1 MQLADVVPELQ
12 VIALG
17 VNALLVF
24 IIVPLRQAIKEL
36 SDSDRILADRI
47 RDLELKVAE
56 NYVQRGELGV
66 QLSAISTKLDRI
78 EARLSARMD
87 TLEVN
92 KADK

>member
-1 MQLADVVPELQ
+1 MQLVDMLPQIQL
-12 VIALG
+12 ALG
-17 VNALLVF
+17 VVNALVLAF
-24 IIVPLRQAIKEL
+24 IVPLRQAIKEL
-36 SDSDRILADRI
+36 SDSDRVLAERI

-78 EARLSARMD
+78 EARLTARMD
-87 TLEVN
+87 TIETQ